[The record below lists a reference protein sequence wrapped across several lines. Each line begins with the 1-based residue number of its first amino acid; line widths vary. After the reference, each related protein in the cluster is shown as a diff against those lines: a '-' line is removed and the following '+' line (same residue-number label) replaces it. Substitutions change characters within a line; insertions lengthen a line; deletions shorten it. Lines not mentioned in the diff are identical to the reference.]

1 MKTIWPLIIISY
13 AALFVFGITDN
24 IRGPLFPEIL
34 KTFKVSDAA
43 GSLMFALG
51 SLSGFFASR
60 FARELL
66 YHFNRK
72 IILQYACLALS
83 LSIIGLSLAKDFY
96 LFLCLSVLFGV
107 SSGVIGLIP
116 NILVPLGASPTKKQQ
131 LLSGLHSMY
140 GIASL
145 LAPLFVATV
154 NSFSG
159 DWRTTYLLSAI
170 FPFLLFLYCLHPSH
184 QAHHKKPSSKVESR
198 KNLNK
203 KNLWPQLGMALI
215 LSFTVAAEVLI
226 SSRLALYTRRELNFS
241 LDESSF
247 YVSFFFVALLLG
259 RLLFTFKKFQ
269 APLFWQIFSCQLLTI
284 VCIALGLN
292 IRIEF
297 LALSGFFVAPVYPL
311 MIALISSEFPTD
323 LDSAISTMM
332 ATDSTMLAIMH
343 LTVGRLTDLFGIHLA
358 FNSALIFLLL
368 SITALSVYHI
378 RKKNNLIDNRE

>member
-34 KTFKVSDAA
+34 KSFNVSDSM

-66 YHFNRK
+66 YKFNRK
-72 IILQYACLALS
+72 HILQYACLGLS
-83 LSIIGLSLAKDFY
+83 LSIVGLSFATHFY
-96 LFLCLSVLFGV
+96 FFLLMSILFGIA
-107 SSGVIGLIP
+107 SGIIGLIP
-116 NILVPLGASPTKKQQ
+116 NILVPLGASVEKKQQ

-145 LAPLFVATV
+145 LAPLFVAVV

-170 FPFLLFLYCLHPSH
+170 FPFLLFLYCFHSSH
-184 QAHHKKPSSKVESR
+184 EPYHQKPVSKNEA
-198 KNLNK
+198 K
-203 KNLWPQLGMALI
+203 KNATTNHFLPQLGMALI

-226 SSRLALYTRRELNFS
+226 SSRLALYTRRELNFT
-241 LDESSF
+241 LDQSSY
-247 YVSFFFVALLLG
+247 YVTFFFVALLLG
-259 RLLFTFKKFQ
+259 RLLFTVKKFHV
-269 APLFWQIFSCQLLTI
+269 PLFWQIFTCQFFTV
-284 VCIALGLN
+284 VCVALGLN
-292 IRIEF
+292 FRVEF

-311 MIALISSEFPTD
+311 MIALISAEFPTD

-343 LTVGRLTDLFGIHLA
+343 LTVGKLTDLFGIHLA
-358 FNSALIFLLL
+358 FNSALIFLCL
-368 SITALSVYHI
+368 SMTALSIYHI
-378 RKKNNLIDNRE
+378 RKITKV